1 MPRKSLY
8 YSKVFDTLLVVTLL
22 YLLLLLPLLPAYRY
36 LEQTNK
42 NTDDLSDDD
51 YNNEDNRIRFQLE
64 ARDKQ
69 ILGDV

>member
-8 YSKVFDTLLVVTLL
+8 YFQMFDSLLVVTLL

-36 LEQTNK
+36 LEQKNK
-42 NTDDLSDDD
+42 NTADLIDDE
-51 YNNEDNRIRFQLE
+51 EDTRIRWQLE

-69 ILGDV
+69 LLSDI